1 MRIGTLTKR
10 RRTGFYRNVRKRSPC
25 AGKTAKE
32 CRAPTCR
39 MTRVG
44 ARRYCRKSLNTSAMN
59 STAHADRF
67 KFWGSNK
74 FLV

>member
-1 MRIGTLTKR
+1 MRIGSPTKR
-10 RRTGFYRNVRKRSPC
+10 RRSGFYRKVRKSSPC
-25 AGKTAKE
+25 AGKTAKQ
-32 CRAPTCR
+32 CKAPSCR
-39 MTRVG
+39 MTKKG
-44 ARRYCRKSLNTSAMN
+44 AKRYCRKSLNTSAMN